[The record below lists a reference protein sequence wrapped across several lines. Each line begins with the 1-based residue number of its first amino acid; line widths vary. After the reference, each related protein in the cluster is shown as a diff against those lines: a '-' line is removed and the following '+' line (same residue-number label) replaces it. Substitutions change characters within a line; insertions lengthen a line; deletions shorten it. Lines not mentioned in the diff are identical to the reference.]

1 MKNKITNSV
10 VIVFMLIFGI
20 VMGYLLYV
28 FISANG
34 IYPSGSET
42 MYHVF
47 RGDLF
52 YRALGSGSG
61 MPLYDRMWYN
71 GIEPMRFIP
80 FMSPLLYALCELASG
95 CDVFRAYIFYCIL
108 IYLLGLFSFSYIG
121 FKRNRPGLGF
131 AMGIMWFFLPTNIY
145 VLFVEGDLAKSLAL
159 AILPILFFS
168 VYQYL
173 DNGRTKEIIVFCLVL
188 LVTILSSLDF
198 AIMVTIAVVAFLVVY
213 RLYQRKRRRI
223 LKIISF
229 IPASFLMAGLFLVPY
244 LKGRMAA
251 DDGELFYNY
260 FQNLSVTLNPF
271 YNIRFPEAVY
281 FGLALFVVAILGT
294 LVSNRE
300 ASPGFLNAI
309 ITVVLT
315 STFAGPII
323 RIVPGSENL
332 TMLEYLPV
340 AALLVFLSLICWKKL
355 KRWVLVVFSIAIILD
370 SASGLYWV
378 FGKEDYTEP
387 KVRLEPSYEETFI
400 KEAQEICMQRVAVF
414 DLSTLGADGAFMLS
428 SFGDGSMGVFGSG
441 WAYSATFDN
450 TKRLNSAMC
459 DEYFDYM
466 FDRCIE
472 LGADTVII
480 QKDQAVYGEK
490 TLVKLDKAA
499 ERLGY
504 DIIDENGAYMLYHLD
519 VPGYYGTV
527 AKYDAIG
534 IGYSAYSLSL
544 AFPNIKE
551 TGDYYV
557 DHYNYDYLS
566 QFKTVYLS
574 GFFCENRE
582 KAEELVLRL
591 SQNGVRVVI
600 LADGIPED
608 RETRSKTF
616 LGVTCNVVQFENGYP
631 ILYTED
637 FGEMDCDLFPLG
649 YAKWVTYY
657 LNGLGDVKGTI
668 SDNDVELAFYG
679 TGANENICYI
689 GLNIPFYYYLTLDD
703 NAEKLMQWVMG
714 MDPGNLPERKIYP
727 LDVKYSDDS
736 ITITSDVPGIN
747 TTLAYHDNFRSDSR
761 LYVDNNLL
769 VVDDGVTRI
778 SFAYPR
784 FKEGLI
790 VTLFGIFV
798 FAALLSY
805 MFYAE
810 KRDKKTAQENAD
822 TEENSSEESD
832 QAKSGDEG
840 DIKEKSE
847 ESDTEKTSE
856 TPVIN
861 EAEEGADSL
870 ENKDRTETD
879 PKEAEDEGKKEKKEE
894 IEKKEEYKEEQTKEQ
909 KEEKTEEQ
917 TKEHKE
923 DQSEKQTEEQKEEKK
938 EGKTEETK
946 EKKKENDSK
955 DAVEIN
961 ENMEETES
969 RKKPL
974 LNSLKESE
982 AETSKK
988 KEAEKQD
995 RNNINGFDL
1004 PYIKGDDFDI

>member
-1 MKNKITNSV
+1 MKNKITDSV
-10 VIVFMLIFGI
+10 VIIFMLIFGI
-20 VMGYLLYV
+20 GMGYLLYI

-52 YRALGSGSG
+52 YRALSSGSG

-80 FMSPLLYALCELASG
+80 FMSPLLYALCEFASG
-95 CDVFRAYIFYCIL
+95 GDVFRAYIFYCIL
-108 IYLLGLFSFSYIG
+108 IYIAGLFSFSYIG
-121 FKRNRPGLGF
+121 FTKKRPGLGF
-131 AMGIMWFFLPTNIY
+131 AMGIMWFFLPPNIY
-145 VLFVEGDLAKSLAL
+145 VLFVEGDLAKSLEL

-173 DNGRTKEIIVFCLVL
+173 ENGRTKELIVFCLML
-188 LVTILSSLDF
+188 LATILSSLDF
-198 AIMVTIAVVAFLVVY
+198 AVMVSIAVVAFLVVY
-213 RLYQRKRRRI
+213 RIYQRKRRRI

-229 IPASFLMAGLFLVPY
+229 IPASFLMSGLFLVPY

-294 LVSNRE
+294 LVSNRD

-323 RIVPGSENL
+323 RIIPGSEKL
-332 TMLEYLPV
+332 TMLEYLPI

-355 KRWVLVVFSIAIILD
+355 KRWALIAFSIAIILD
-370 SASGLYWV
+370 SVSGLYWI
-378 FGKEDYTEP
+378 FGKEDYTSPE
-387 KVRLEPSYEETFI
+387 VRLEPSYEETFI
-400 KEAQEICMQRVAVF
+400 KEAQEICAQRVAVF
-414 DLSTLGADGAFMLS
+414 DLSTLGAEGAFMLS
-428 SFGDGSMGVFGSG
+428 SFGNGSMGVFGSG

-504 DIIDENGAYMLYHLD
+504 DIIDENGTYMLYHLD

-557 DHYNYDYLS
+557 DHYTYDYLS

-574 GFFCENRE
+574 GFFCEDRE
-582 KAEELVLRL
+582 KAEELVLKL

-608 RETRSKTF
+608 RKTRSKTF

-668 SDNDVELAFYG
+668 SDNNVELAFYG

-727 LDVKYSDDS
+727 LDVRFSDDN
-736 ITITSDVPGIN
+736 ITITSDVAGIN
-747 TTLAYHDNFRSDSR
+747 TTLAYHDNFRSDR
-761 LYVDNNLL
+761 RIYVDNNLL
-769 VVDDGVTRI
+769 VVDDGVTTI
-778 SFAYPR
+778 KFAYPR
-784 FKEGLI
+784 FIEGLL
-790 VTLFGIFV
+790 VTAFGIFV

-805 MFYAE
+805 MLYAE
-810 KRDKKTAQENAD
+810 KRDRALKEDDEEGQDSENEIN
-822 TEENSSEESD
+822 EENCENNDNKEKEVSEE
-832 QAKSGDEG
+832 KEVDE
-840 DIKEKSE
+840 DNEVNTDNVVSKENE
-847 ESDTEKTSE
+847 ESVRSADALNNKESE
-856 TPVIN
+856 IQTP
-861 EAEEGADSL
+861 GPAD
-870 ENKDRTETD
+870 
-879 PKEAEDEGKKEKKEE
+879 AEDRNG
-894 IEKKEEYKEEQTKEQ
+894 
-909 KEEKTEEQ
+909 EEKTEEKDISVNTENDV
-917 TKEHKE
+917 TK
-923 DQSEKQTEEQKEEKK
+923 DDEKDITD
-938 EGKTEETK
+938 K
-946 EKKKENDSK
+946 EKGNGAAIPDSEG
-955 DAVEIN
+955 AVKLEDDKI
-961 ENMEETES
+961 
-969 RKKPL
+969 
-974 LNSLKESE
+974 LNR
-982 AETSKK
+982 A
-988 KEAEKQD
+988 
-995 RNNINGFDL
+995 NINVRGFDL
-1004 PYIKGDDFDI
+1004 PFIDGDDFDI